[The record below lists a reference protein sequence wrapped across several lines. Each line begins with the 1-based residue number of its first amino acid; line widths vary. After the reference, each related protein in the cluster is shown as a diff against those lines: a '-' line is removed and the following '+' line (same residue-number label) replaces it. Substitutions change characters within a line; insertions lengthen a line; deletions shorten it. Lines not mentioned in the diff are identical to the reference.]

1 MTAEFKITVLGG
13 GAVGKSAL
21 TIRFIT
27 GEFEQIYDPTI
38 EDSYSKQVGDD
49 IIHILDTAGQEEFSA
64 LQDQW
69 IRDGDGFVLVYA
81 INHKDSLVEAGN
93 IRDKIIRTMD
103 FDPEKGNFPLVLVGN
118 KCDLEKER
126 VISKAEGQ
134 AKGQEWHCQWL
145 EASAK
150 EKINVEKVFLE
161 CVEQIRA
168 LKKKKGQNSSSDSS
182 KRGGGFCTLL

>member
-1 MTAEFKITVLGG
+1 MTSEFKITVLGG

-27 GEFEQIYDPTI
+27 GEFEHIYDPTI
-38 EDSYSKQVGDD
+38 EDSYSKQVGSD

-81 INHKDSLVEAGN
+81 VDKKESLVEAAG
-93 IRDKIIRTMD
+93 IRDKIIRILD
-103 FDPEKGNFPLVLVGN
+103 ASPDKPSIPIILVGN
-118 KCDLEKER
+118 KCDLVRER
-126 VISKAEGQ
+126 TISAQEGQ
-134 AKGQEWHCQWL
+134 EKSKEWNCLWF

-150 EKINVEKVFLE
+150 EKINVDKVFLE
-161 CVEQIRA
+161 CVEEIR
-168 LKKKKGQNSSSDSS
+168 KKKETQRSNQ
-182 KRGGGFCTLL
+182 

>member
-38 EDSYSKQVGDD
+38 EDSYSKQVGNDV
-49 IIHILDTAGQEEFSA
+49 IHILDTAGQEEFSA

-69 IRDGDGFVLVYA
+69 IRDVSKKTKIKLQ
-81 INHKDSLVEAGN
+81 NQKHSLVEAAN
-93 IRDKIIRTMD
+93 IRDKIIRTID
-103 FDPEKGNFPLVLVGN
+103 IDPEKGKLPLVLVGN
-118 KCDLEKER
+118 KCDLEHERAVSREEAEEKSKEW
-126 VISKAEGQ
+126 K
-134 AKGQEWHCQWL
+134 CYWL

-150 EKINVEKVFLE
+150 EKINIDEVFLE
-161 CVEQIRA
+161 CVEQIR
-168 LKKKKGQNSSSDSS
+168 KKKPKGPSHNATEA
-182 KRGGGFCTLL
+182 KKPGFCILL